1 MLSDFDII
9 YVAGHDFN
17 LTDSK
22 ISTDHI
28 AEQLSKNSRLLY
40 VESIGIR
47 NPHLNKNDMKRI
59 LIKVKNFFRLPRRIN
74 KNLYVLTPIAIP
86 FHKNTFIQNLNEI
99 LLSLS
104 IRVVCFFLRF
114 RKRIL
119 FVFLPTMNGVV
130 GKVGEQLSIY
140 YCTDE
145 HAEFPGVDRDSIR
158 KMELELL
165 NKVDLGFAT
174 ALQILESKK
183 KINPNFYLSTHGV
196 DFDHFARAQDPDL
209 PVPKD
214 AIHFKKPIIGYFG
227 AIDRW
232 MDFDLIEYLV
242 RKKKDWTFL
251 FVGKYVVDLSRF
263 SNYSNLY
270 FLGQRP
276 FQELP
281 RYGKIFDVAIVPFR
295 INKLTEYVFPIK
307 LKEYLSMGK
316 PVVTSALPPVEVFN
330 KENRDIVHIGYNDED
345 FLMKIEGAL
354 LTNIDEQIRARQE
367 SVKKD
372 TWESRVK
379 ELSDVI
385 ESFILLQ

>member
-1 MLSDFDII
+1 MQSNFDII

-28 AEQLSKNSRLLY
+28 AEQLSKNNRLLY

-47 NPHLNKNDMKRI
+47 NPRINKNDMKRI
-59 LIKVKNFFRLPRRIN
+59 LLKVKNFFRLPRRIN

-86 FHKNTFIQNLNEI
+86 FHSNTFIQKLNSI

-104 IRVVCFFLRF
+104 IRIVCFFLRF
-114 RKRIL
+114 RTRIL
-119 FVFLPTMNGVV
+119 FVFLPTMHGVV
-130 GKVGEQLSIY
+130 GKAGERLSIY

-145 HAEFPGVDRDSIR
+145 HAEFPGADRDSIT
-158 KMELELL
+158 KMELALL
-165 NKVDLGFAT
+165 KKVDLGFAT

-183 KINPNFYLSTHGV
+183 KINPNFYLSMHGV
-196 DFDHFARAQDPDL
+196 DFDHFARAQDTDL

-214 AIHFKKPIIGYFG
+214 AVNFKRPIIGYFG

-232 MDFDLIEYLV
+232 MDFDLIEYLAG
-242 RKKKDWTFL
+242 KKKDWTFL
-251 FVGKYVVDLSRF
+251 FVGKSVVDLSRF
-263 SNYSNLY
+263 AKYSNLH

-281 RYGKIFDVAIVPFR
+281 GYGKIFDVAIVPFK

-316 PVVTSALPPVEVFN
+316 PVVTSALPPVERFSEQNPNIV
-330 KENRDIVHIGYNDED
+330 EIGRDHEC
-345 FLMKIEGAL
+345 FLKKIESAML
-354 LTNIDEQIRARQE
+354 KDTKKHIRARQE
-367 SVKKD
+367 SVRKD

-379 ELSDVI
+379 EISDTIVKYI
-385 ESFILLQ
+385 S